1 MRIRSGDN
9 PQIYLASKN
18 PAFGARQQIDQAI
31 SLVIGY
37 VFLRVSIAIAFR
49 LKAELVR

>member
-1 MRIRSGDN
+1 MRTKSGSN

-18 PAFGARQQIDQAI
+18 PAFGDRQQIDQAI

-37 VFLRVSIAIAFR
+37 LFLKASVAIAFR
-49 LKAELVR
+49 LKAQSVR